1 MSVVDAQD
9 DWLMD
14 QHFDDAFIQTF
25 GIDTSLPES
34 THLQDLQ
41 AGYAGIYDDLQPF
54 AEQIGSEERPVW
66 ADLRPFEF
74 NEWINSAEMVS
85 VEEDETPTSSLN
97 HQEQPQPLELET
109 AASSEQV
116 DGHMSSMQQ
125 SEALTPSQ
133 NHQGQLQPWET
144 QSESS
149 SEQTDDHGSQDG
161 EGTTMPKKG
170 GPWPGEHSHDR
181 LFDLP
186 DHQPNFK
193 EGNFGILDFGDGN
206 VKSDIPAHFQQQ
218 PLEDESSSLPPG
230 SFPFEHPDY
239 NGPITPDFV
248 SQPKEGVNTNA
259 FSGSSQVGHNDARSS
274 IAPLPQSAHKLKYV
288 HTCDP
293 EDATLA
299 VHFIIGHTTS
309 KTGVF
314 RMNFTQKIDVP
325 RSSGVKERLWRCPR
339 SDCKICKAS
348 RTGSHIGEKIAKD
361 LGVEDA
367 FSGKSR
373 KRKVQQVEHE
383 DAHSEA
389 NGAKRQMLEETSTSS
404 TGQPVSTLP
413 LAQAPAPMQ
422 PIETDFHPP
431 AFMTPPTTT
440 SEARLSSSPAAYNTD
455 HSASD

>member
-9 DWLMD
+9 DWLRD
-14 QHFDDAFIQTF
+14 QHFEDAFSLTF
-25 GIDTSLPES
+25 GIDTSFLEHTQLPNQQ
-34 THLQDLQ
+34 T
-41 AGYAGIYDDLQPF
+41 GYADIFNSLRPF
-54 AEQIGSEERPVW
+54 ADRYGSEERPDW

-74 NEWINSAEMVS
+74 EQWINSAEMVGT
-85 VEEDETPTSSLN
+85 EEDGTPTFSLN
-97 HQEQPQPLELET
+97 HQEQPQPSEHH
-109 AASSEQV
+109 AAALSGQT
-116 DGHMSSMQQ
+116 DGYVSSMQQ
-125 SEALTPSQ
+125 SEALTPTQ
-133 NHQGQLQPWET
+133 NYQEQLQSWDL

-149 SEQTDDHGSQDG
+149 SEQTDGHGSQDG
-161 EGTTMPKKG
+161 EGSTIPKKR

-181 LFDLP
+181 LFDLH

-193 EGNFGILDFGDGN
+193 EGNFGILDYGDGN
-206 VKSDIPAHFQQQ
+206 VKSDVPAHFQQQ
-218 PLEDESSSLPPG
+218 PLEDENSSLPPG
-230 SFPFEHPDY
+230 SFPFEHPSY
-239 NGPITPDFV
+239 NGPITPDFA
-248 SQPKEGVNTNA
+248 SQPKRGVNSNA
-259 FSGSSQVGHNDARSS
+259 FSGSSPVGHDDAQPS
-274 IAPLPQSAHKLKYV
+274 ITPLPQSTHKLKYV

-325 RSSGVKERLWRCPR
+325 RSGGVRERLWRCPR
-339 SDCKICKAS
+339 ADCKICKAS

-361 LGVEDA
+361 LGVEDV

-373 KRKVQQVEHE
+373 KRKVQEVEHG

-389 NGAKRQMLEETSTSS
+389 NGAKRQMLEENSTSS

-413 LAQAPAPMQ
+413 PAQAPAPMQ
-422 PIETDFHPP
+422 PNGTDFHPP

-440 SEARLSSSPAAYNTD
+440 SEARLTSSPAAYNTD

>member
-1 MSVVDAQD
+1 MSVADAQD
-9 DWLMD
+9 DWLID
-14 QHFDDAFIQTF
+14 QHFEDAFSQTF
-25 GIDTSLPES
+25 GIDTTLPKS

-41 AGYAGIYDDLQPF
+41 TGYAGIFDHLQPF

-66 ADLRPFEF
+66 AGLTPFEF
-74 NEWINSAEMVS
+74 NQWINSAEME
-85 VEEDETPTSSLN
+85 EEDETPASSLH
-97 HQEQPQPLELET
+97 HQEQPQPLDLEAT
-109 AASSEQV
+109 AFSEQT

-133 NHQGQLQPWET
+133 NHQEQLQPWEV

-149 SEQTDDHGSQDG
+149 SEQTDGDGSQDG
-161 EGTTMPKKG
+161 EDTMMPKKR

-181 LFDLP
+181 LFDLH
-186 DHQPNFK
+186 DHQLNFR

-206 VKSDIPAHFQQQ
+206 VKPDIPAHFQQQ
-218 PLEDESSSLPPG
+218 PLEDENFSLPPG
-230 SFPFEHPDY
+230 SFPFEHPNY
-239 NGPITPDFV
+239 KGPITPDFV
-248 SQPKEGVNTNA
+248 AQPKGGVDSNA
-259 FSGSSQVGHNDARSS
+259 FSGSSQVGHDDAQTSF
-274 IAPLPQSAHKLKYV
+274 APFLQSAHKLKYV

-314 RMNFTQKIDVP
+314 RMNFTKKIDVP
-325 RSSGVKERLWRCPR
+325 RSGGVRESLWRCPR
-339 SDCKICKAS
+339 ADCKTCKAS

-361 LGVEDA
+361 LGAEDA

-373 KRKVQQVEHE
+373 KRKVQEVEHE

-404 TGQPVSTLP
+404 TGQLVSTLP
-413 LAQAPAPMQ
+413 PAQASAPSQ
-422 PIETDFHPP
+422 PYETDFHPP
-431 AFMTPPTTT
+431 AFKTPPTTT
-440 SEARLSSSPAAYNTD
+440 SEARLTSSPAAYTTD